1 MLLNQFHVHF
11 VKCEDSGLKS
21 NADELFPS
29 QYHIQTD
36 EGDQRFFKYQTTS
49 GQFRKEDRLA
59 DGSVAGTYGWVDA
72 NGILRLYDYVA
83 DKSGYRVLSTRMIDM
98 LKQNQ
103 VDERTESKKDN
114 TILSNIV
121 EDNVIQISKRPRV
134 EDPLGSVKSTSPRL
148 QRRLRAKNGN
158 TFTVNVQPLFHL
170 DQDDEQLSSDQAS
183 DEFNEEDPFSPGA
196 ILKEVQ
202 SSVPRLVSE
211 TRAGDG
217 RRVVDGNRNRSP
229 FGRPTVDYQNQKSF
243 HYEEE
248 GPDGSRVGQYGYI
261 DPIGVRRVVNYSNG
275 PNGELIKTK
284 ENDYVGTNTYF
295 HAN

>member
-1 MLLNQFHVHF
+1 MLQMQINVCW
-11 VKCEDSGLKS
+11 VKGEDSRLPSKTE
-21 NADELFPS
+21 ELFPS

-36 EGDQRFFKYQTTS
+36 EGDQRFFKYQTSS

-83 DKSGYRVLSTRMIDM
+83 DQAGYRVLSTRLIDT

-103 VDERTESKKDN
+103 DEATSSTLLNNHIEEDIPSPFPKRARIVDT
-114 TILSNIV
+114 
-121 EDNVIQISKRPRV
+121 PR
-134 EDPLGSVKSTSPRL
+134 STSPRL

-158 TFTVNVQPLFHL
+158 TFTVNVQPLFNL
-170 DQDDEQLSSDQAS
+170 DQDDEQLSPFKSDNDS
-183 DEFNEEDPFSPGA
+183 NEFNEEDPFSPGA

-202 SSVPRLVSE
+202 SNVPRLVAK
-211 TRAGDG
+211 TRAEERGQ
-217 RRVVDGNRNRSP
+217 VVDRFRGN
-229 FGRPTVDYQNQKSF
+229 PTLDYENQKSF

-248 GPDGSRVGQYGYI
+248 AQDGSRIGQYGYI
-261 DPIGVRRVVNYSNG
+261 DPIGVRRVVNYANG
-275 PNGELIKTK
+275 PSGELTKSK